1 MTDKQRRTVTL
12 SPDAD
17 RALEQEDNASAV
29 VNDLVEQYARTGDRG
44 AAGLKLRRKHK
55 LNELEEARERVAR
68 LESEVDELT
77 ALIDERE
84 NTEAAEWDT
93 ARDILGKIDDEKL
106 TPENE
111 AVQTW
116 SEKLGVTPTELIEEV
131 R

>member
-1 MTDKQRRTVTL
+1 MSDKERRTVTL
-12 SPDAD
+12 SPQAN
-17 RALEQEDNASAV
+17 RTLEQEDNASAV

-84 NTEAAEWDT
+84 ASEASEWDEAREALGALDDARLT
-93 ARDILGKIDDEKL
+93 A
-106 TPENE
+106 ENP
-111 AVQTW
+111 AVQNW
-116 SEKLGVTPTELIEEV
+116 SETLGVTPSELIEEV